1 MNSFTCITI
10 EDTIRLGK
18 KIGKDLLSGSILA
31 LHGQLGAGK
40 TAFTKGIALGLGVEE
55 IVNSPTF
62 TLISEYQG
70 TSVALYHMDLYR
82 IDSYDDFIMIGGDEL
97 LYGDGICVIEWA
109 EKIGDDLPDHTMH
122 IFIEINGDLKRT
134 IRIEKKV

>member
-1 MNSFTCITI
+1 M
-10 EDTIRLGK
+10 
-18 KIGKDLLSGSILA
+18 
-31 LHGQLGAGK
+31 HGQLGAGK